1 MVSILG
7 SENRVPYIQYK
18 IVYDAF
24 MNEDRTAITQL
35 YRVIQEEWSIFWE
48 VRKKI
53 QVKPVSHCGC
63 LLRKN
68 I

>member
-1 MVSILG
+1 
-7 SENRVPYIQYK
+7 
-18 IVYDAF
+18 

>member
-1 MVSILG
+1 MVNILG
-7 SENRVPYIQYK
+7 SESRVPYIQYK

-53 QVKPVSHCGC
+53 QVKHVSHCGC